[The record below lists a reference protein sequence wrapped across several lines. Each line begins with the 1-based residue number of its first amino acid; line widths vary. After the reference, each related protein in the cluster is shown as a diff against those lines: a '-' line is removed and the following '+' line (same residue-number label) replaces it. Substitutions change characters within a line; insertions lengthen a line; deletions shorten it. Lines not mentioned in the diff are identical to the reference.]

1 MLLSGLSGVVWR
13 SRRKKKRSSSSQDP
27 SDGASAGGGR
37 KRRRRSSQR
46 DDDEDDGGG
55 EKAEEEDRGF
65 FFLLSGGKSAQRE
78 YIAQIKGVDGELAQ
92 AGAEPAQ
99 RAEVSVHPR
108 PVGVLPVW
116 SSVWLLLL
124 ASA

>member
-1 MLLSGLSGVVWR
+1 MPNPLYLETGSADLA
-13 SRRKKKRSSSSQDP
+13 SRCHCLDCCV
-27 SDGASAGGGR
+27 GCCSAAVETACEG
-37 KRRRRSSQR
+37 
-46 DDDEDDGGG
+46 DGG
-55 EKAEEEDRGF
+55 ENEEEEDRGF

-99 RAEVSVHPR
+99 RAEVSAALLACGR
-108 PVGVLPVW
+108 LW